1 MRKLLLVTL
10 FTALF
15 QFGAIAQSV
24 EFQQGISSANSGD
37 FQAALVHFQQSE
49 AKSAQIHYNIGACFY
64 RLNQPNKA
72 VIEFQKA
79 IELAPNSGRLFYA
92 LGMTF
97 VDLKNFS
104 EAESAFLK
112 AIRLD
117 EKNGET
123 WFDLALV
130 FYEQKKFDESIVAFR
145 NAIKFKSVAKSV
157 SYNNIGVIHS
167 LQGDN
172 ESAIKQIEIA
182 LKLNVPEA
190 KTNLE
195 ILRNI
200 ANEPKLTAKLI
211 ILEKK

>member
-1 MRKLLLVTL
+1 MRILLLVTL

-15 QFGAIAQSV
+15 QFGTIAQSV

-37 FQAALVHFQQSE
+37 FQTALVHFQKSE
-49 AKSAQIHYNIGACFY
+49 AKSAKIHYNIGVCFY

-79 IELAPNSGRLFYA
+79 IELAPNYERAFYA
-92 LGMTF
+92 LAMAEI
-97 VDLKNFS
+97 DLKNFDK
-104 EAESAFLK
+104 AKSAFLK

-130 FYEQKKFDESIVAFR
+130 FYEQKKFDESIIAFR
-145 NAIKFKSVAKSV
+145 NAIKFKSVAKAA
-157 SYNNIGVIHS
+157 SYNNIGVIYS

-172 ESAIKQIEIA
+172 ESAIKHIEIA